1 MNLNRNFVR
10 KNIVAFAIIVFVLAY
25 VIIITYQPSFLYK
38 EDGTLRTFGV
48 GYKHKTV
55 VPMWLVV
62 IAMAI
67 FSYMIIHYYLIY
79 HRIKL

>member
-25 VIIITYQPSFLYK
+25 VIIITYQPRFLYK

>member
-1 MNLNRNFVR
+1 MQLNRNFVR
-10 KNIVAFAIIVFVLAY
+10 KNIVAFSIIVFVLAY
-25 VIIITYQPSFLYK
+25 VVIISYQPSFLYK
-38 EDGTLRTFGV
+38 EDGSLRTFGI
-48 GYKHKTV
+48 GYRHKTV

-62 IAMAI
+62 IAIAI

>member
-1 MNLNRNFVR
+1 MLLNRNFVR
-10 KNIVAFAIIVFVLAY
+10 KNIVAFSIIVFVLAY
-25 VIIITYQPSFLYK
+25 VVIISYQPSFLYK
-38 EDGTLRTFGV
+38 EDESLRTFGI
-48 GYKHKTV
+48 GYRHKTV

-62 IAMAI
+62 IAIAI

>member
-10 KNIVAFAIIVFVLAY
+10 KNIVAFAIIVFALAY

>member
-1 MNLNRNFVR
+1 MLLNRNFVR
-10 KNIVAFAIIVFVLAY
+10 KNIVGFSIIVFVLAY
-25 VIIITYQPSFLYK
+25 VVIITYQPSFLYN
-38 EDGTLRTFGV
+38 EDGSLRTFGI

-55 VPMWLVV
+55 VPMWFVV

-79 HRIKL
+79 HRIQL

>member
-1 MNLNRNFVR
+1 MLLNRNFVL
-10 KNIVAFAIIVFVLAY
+10 KNIVAFSIIVFVLAY
-25 VIIITYQPSFLYK
+25 VVIITYQPSFLYK
-38 EDGTLRTFGV
+38 EDGTLRSFGI

-55 VPMWLVV
+55 VPMWLVI

-79 HRIKL
+79 HRIQL

>member
-1 MNLNRNFVR
+1 MRLNRNFVR

-25 VIIITYQPSFLYK
+25 VVIITYQPSFLYR
-38 EDGTLRTFGV
+38 EDGSLRTFGV

-79 HRIKL
+79 HRIQL